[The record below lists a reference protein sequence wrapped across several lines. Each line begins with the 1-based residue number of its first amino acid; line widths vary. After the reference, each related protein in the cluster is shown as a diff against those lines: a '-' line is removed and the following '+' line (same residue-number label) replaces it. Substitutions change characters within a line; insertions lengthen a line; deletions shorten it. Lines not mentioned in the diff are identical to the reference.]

1 MPAGPPL
8 LSPPLLRTAASLP
21 ENLRPEDRRP
31 ESAASSPPPAGEIF
45 RKDANIPQN
54 IAIFVFD
61 TARRTHAAH
70 ARRCGPHR
78 PNPQRPATV
87 LTHPNLHTLA
97 ERLRRVPLLT
107 VTAAFAA
114 GIALAERFVLP
125 PWLLAAALLCTGTL
139 ALLFRS
145 SACTLALV
153 AVAGFG
159 DAQLRRGEPAAPRN
173 TTTLFEIAVEGIPAD
188 RGRYIRAEGRIAA
201 WRDPLSGRWLPSGD
215 RILLYADSLT
225 PLAGGE
231 RLRCRG
237 TIRPLHGGSEGYR
250 KTMTRRGFIGTLGLS
265 QRTLL
270 ERLPATDNDLHRAA
284 ARRIERLGI
293 PGDAGAA
300 VRAMTAGDRSA
311 VTPALRATYARSGF
325 SHLLAVSGLHT
336 GILFLLVNGALWW
349 LPLVRRGH
357 IVRHLAAMLAVWC
370 FVAAAGFPPS
380 AVRAAAMCTAL
391 QFALASGSEHT
402 ALNALGAAASG
413 MLLWNPAWAGD
424 IGFRLSVLSVAAILA
439 WGVPLCR
446 RLRTGRKPLD
456 AVIGAYVVG
465 TVASLATAPLVSH
478 TFGIV
483 PLAGILLNPV
493 AIALAAVVVG
503 SGTLWLIAP
512 LPILAPP
519 LRFVAGHA
527 AAGIDALAR
536 VAAEL
541 PGGTLEYTL
550 PAAPTA
556 AAYALFAVA
565 TLFAWSLD
573 TKRAPQL
580 RT

>member
-1 MPAGPPL
+1 M
-8 LSPPLLRTAASLP
+8 
-21 ENLRPEDRRP
+21 
-31 ESAASSPPPAGEIF
+31 SAC
-45 RKDANIPQN
+45 N
-54 IAIFVFD
+54 
-61 TARRTHAAH
+61 
-70 ARRCGPHR
+70 
-78 PNPQRPATV
+78 PNPQLPATA
-87 LTHPNLHTLA
+87 LTPPNLRTLA
-97 ERLRRVPLLT
+97 ERLRRIPLLT
-107 VTAAFAA
+107 VAAAFAA

-125 PWLLAAALLCTGTL
+125 PWLLAVALLCTGTL

-159 DAQLRRGEPAAPRN
+159 DAQLRRREPTVPRD
-173 TTTLFEIAVEGIPAD
+173 TPVVLEIAVEGIPAD
-188 RGRYIRAEGRIAA
+188 RGSYTRSEGRVAA

-215 RILLYADSLT
+215 RILVYADSLT

-237 TIRPLHGGSEGYR
+237 TIRPLRGGSEGYR
-250 KTMTRRGFIGTLGLS
+250 RAMTRRGYVGTLRLT
-265 QRTLL
+265 QRSLL
-270 ERLPATDNDLHRAA
+270 ARLPASDTDLHRAA

-293 PGDAGAA
+293 AGDAGAA
-300 VRAMTAGDRSA
+300 VRTMTAGDRSA
-311 VTPALRATYARSGF
+311 VTPALRAIYARSGF

-357 IVRHLAAMLAVWC
+357 IVRHVPATLAVWC

-380 AVRAAAMCTAL
+380 AVRAAVMCTAL
-391 QFALASGSEHT
+391 QFALASGSTYT
-402 ALNALGAAASG
+402 ALNALGGAAFG

-424 IGFRLSVLSVAAILA
+424 VGFRLSVVSVGAILA

-456 AVIGAYVVG
+456 AAIGAYVIG

-493 AIALAAVVVG
+493 AIVLAAAVVG
-503 SGTLWLIAP
+503 AGTLWLIAP
-512 LPILAPP
+512 LPFLAPP

-527 AAGIDALAR
+527 AEGIDALAR
-536 VAAEL
+536 LAAEL

-573 TKRAPQL
+573 GKRPPTL
-580 RT
+580 RA